1 MSTTV
6 PKPRQLQRITALAH
20 LDAEE
25 LRIEI
30 ENERATIEASSESQG
45 LPVGE
50 LSALLDGLARRTQ
63 RLLRTLD
70 VPIGVTV
77 DQAAEWLEVT
87 KPTVRKWLKEGL
99 LRRIT
104 GRKPVEIDPRSLIE
118 LQRVL
123 STVKASF
130 PARQW
135 SKALTAYLHDSDLQ
149 SQAWFVKG
157 RQEFER
163 GEYVEY

>member
-30 ENERATIEASSESQG
+30 ENERATIEASSDSQG
-45 LPVGE
+45 LPAGE

-77 DQAAEWLEVT
+77 DQAAEWLDVT

-99 LRRIT
+99 LRRT
-104 GRKPVEIDPRSLIE
+104 MGRKPVEIDPRSLIE

-123 STVKASF
+123 STVKTNF

-135 SKALTAYLHDSDLQ
+135 SKALAAYLHDSDLQ

-163 GEYVEY
+163 GEYVKH